1 MRITLEVPDELAE
14 SVEDFARTRGVSR
27 DTVVTDAL
35 RACFPPM
42 SSELRAELDAWQA
55 ASEEDAAKLGL

>member
-1 MRITLEVPDELAE
+1 MRITLDVPDELAE
-14 SVEDFARTRGVSR
+14 SVEDFARTRGLSR
-27 DTVVTDAL
+27 DVVVADAL

-42 SSELRAELDAWQA
+42 SVELRAELDAWQA